1 MADYGNANDNSN
13 NDHFLSANSNK
24 AISALQNTKLGSG
37 LVYEAVPKVRHKNG
51 TVQAEN
57 EYKRSNKLLIFLSSA

>member
-1 MADYGNANDNSN
+1 MAELADYGNANDNSN

-24 AISALQNTKLGSG
+24 ALSALQNTRLGSG
-37 LVYEAVPKVRHKNG
+37 LVYEPVPKVWHKNG

-57 EYKRSNKLLIFLSSA
+57 KFKRSNC